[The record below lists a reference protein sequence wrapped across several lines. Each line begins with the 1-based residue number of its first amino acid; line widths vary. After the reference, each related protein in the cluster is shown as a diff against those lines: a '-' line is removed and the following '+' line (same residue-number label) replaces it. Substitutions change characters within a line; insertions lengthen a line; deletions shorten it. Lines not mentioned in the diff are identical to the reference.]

1 MHVLVTGGAGYI
13 GSITT
18 ALLLDEGHRVSV
30 FDNLELGHR
39 AAVDPRAALIVGDL
53 REPSAIDAAIAATR
67 PDAVMHFAAYALVG
81 ESMAH
86 PERYFGN
93 NLSGGL
99 NLAAAMLR
107 HGVGRIVFSS
117 TCATYGAPERV
128 PITEDSPQRPTN
140 PYGESKLMLER
151 ALDWYHRRHGLH
163 VVSLRYFNAC
173 GAAGGRG
180 EDHSPETHLIPL
192 LLQVALGQREQAV
205 IHGDD
210 YPTPDGSCIR
220 DYIHVADL
228 AHAHLLALSTPASG
242 AFNLGTGSGFSVKQ
256 VLAAAREVTGHPIAA
271 DIGPRRPGDPPVL
284 VAAADKAQQVLGW
297 TPRVTDLHDII
308 ADAWDWHRAH
318 PGGYGA

>member
-13 GSITT
+13 GSVTG
-18 ALLLDEGHRVSV
+18 ALLLDEGHSVTV

-39 AAVDPRAALIVGDL
+39 AAIDTRAALVVGDL
-53 REPSAIDAAIAATR
+53 RDADAIDRAIADTR
-67 PDAVMHFAAYALVG
+67 PDAVMHFAADALVG

-93 NLSGGL
+93 NVTGGL

-107 HGVGRIVFSS
+107 HGVRRIVLSS
-117 TCATYGAPERV
+117 TCATYGEPERL
-128 PITEDSPQRPTN
+128 PITEDSAQRPTN

-151 ALDWYHRRHGLH
+151 ALDWYRRLHGLH

-180 EDHSPETHLIPL
+180 EDHSPETHLIPI
-192 LLQVALGQREQAV
+192 LLQVALGQREQAC

-220 DYIHVADL
+220 DYIHVSDL
-228 AHAHLLALSTPASG
+228 ARAHLLALTTPASG

-256 VLAAAREVTGHPIAA
+256 VLAAARAVTGHPIPASV
-271 DIGPRRPGDPPVL
+271 GPRRPGDPPVL
-284 VAAADKAQQVLGW
+284 VAAADKARQVLGW
-297 TPRVTDLHDII
+297 TPQIPAIEDII
-308 ADAWDWHRAH
+308 ASAWDWHRAH
-318 PGGYGA
+318 PDGYGG

>member
-13 GSITT
+13 GSVTG
-18 ALLLDEGHRVSV
+18 ALLLDEGHSVTV

-39 AAVDPRAALIVGDL
+39 AAIDTRAALVVGDL
-53 REPSAIDAAIAATR
+53 RDADAIDRAIADTR
-67 PDAVMHFAAYALVG
+67 PDAVMHFAADALVG

-93 NLSGGL
+93 NVTGGL

-107 HGVGRIVFSS
+107 HGVRRIVLSS
-117 TCATYGAPERV
+117 TCATYGEPERL
-128 PITEDSPQRPTN
+128 PITEDSAQRPTN

-151 ALDWYHRRHGLH
+151 ALDWYRRLHGLH

-180 EDHSPETHLIPL
+180 EDHSPETHLIPI
-192 LLQVALGQREQAV
+192 LLQVALGQREQAC

-220 DYIHVADL
+220 DYIHVSDL
-228 AHAHLLALSTPASG
+228 ARAHLLALTTPASG

-256 VLAAAREVTGHPIAA
+256 VLAAARAVTGHPIPASV
-271 DIGPRRPGDPPVL
+271 GPRRPGDPPVL

-297 TPRVTDLHDII
+297 TPQIPAIEDII
-308 ADAWDWHRAH
+308 ASAWDWHRAH
-318 PGGYGA
+318 PDGYGE

>member
-13 GSITT
+13 GSVTG
-18 ALLLDEGHRVSV
+18 ALLLDEGHSVTV

-39 AAVDPRAALIVGDL
+39 AAIDTRAALVVGDL
-53 REPSAIDAAIAATR
+53 RDADAIDRAIADTR
-67 PDAVMHFAAYALVG
+67 PDAVMHFAADALVG

-93 NLSGGL
+93 NVTGGL

-107 HGVGRIVFSS
+107 HGVRRIVLSS
-117 TCATYGAPERV
+117 TCATYGEPERL

-151 ALDWYHRRHGLH
+151 ALDWYRRLHGLH

-180 EDHSPETHLIPL
+180 EDHSPETHLIPI
-192 LLQVALGQREQAV
+192 LLQVALGQREQAS

-220 DYIHVADL
+220 DYIHVSDL
-228 AHAHLLALSTPASG
+228 ARAHLLALTTPASG

-256 VLAAAREVTGHPIAA
+256 VLAAARAVTGHPIPASV
-271 DIGPRRPGDPPVL
+271 GPRRPGDPPVL
-284 VAAADKAQQVLGW
+284 VAAADKARQVLGW
-297 TPRVTDLHDII
+297 TPQIPAIEDII
-308 ADAWDWHRAH
+308 ASAWDWHRAH
-318 PGGYGA
+318 PDGYGE

>member
-1 MHVLVTGGAGYI
+1 MPE
-13 GSITT
+13 S
-18 ALLLDEGHRVSV
+18 ALLLDEGHSVTV

-39 AAVDPRAALIVGDL
+39 AAIDTRAALMIGDL
-53 REPSAIDAAIAATR
+53 RDADAIDRAIADTR
-67 PDAVMHFAAYALVG
+67 PDAVMHFAADALVG
-81 ESMAH
+81 ESMAE

-93 NLSGGL
+93 NVTGGL

-107 HGVGRIVFSS
+107 HGVRRIVLSS
-117 TCATYGAPERV
+117 TCATYGEPERL

-151 ALDWYHRRHGLH
+151 ALDWYRRLHGLH

-180 EDHSPETHLIPL
+180 EDHSPETHLIPI
-192 LLQVALGQREQAV
+192 LLQVALGQGEQAC

-220 DYIHVADL
+220 DYIHVSDL
-228 AHAHLLALSTPASG
+228 ARAHLLALTTPATG

-256 VLAAAREVTGHPIAA
+256 VLAAARAITDHPIPAQ
-271 DIGPRRPGDPPVL
+271 IGPRRQGDPPQL
-284 VAAADKAQQVLGW
+284 VAAADKARQVLGW
-297 TPRVTDLHDII
+297 TPQIPAIEDII
-308 ADAWDWHRAH
+308 ASAWDWHRAH
-318 PGGYGA
+318 PDGYGG